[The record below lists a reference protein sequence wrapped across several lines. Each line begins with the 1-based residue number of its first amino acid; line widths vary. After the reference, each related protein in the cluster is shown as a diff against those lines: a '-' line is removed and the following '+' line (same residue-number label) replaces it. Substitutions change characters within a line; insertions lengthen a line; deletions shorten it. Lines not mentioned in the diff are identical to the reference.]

1 MALSALGLLQQG
13 LDTLRGLRG
22 QELADQ
28 NKARDLVGKGT
39 DLQNTTGQS
48 QRPVIDD
55 QIDVPQSLL
64 KDSNQGDDAQSGAL
78 TPSEAVQRTLGAAL
92 DSIVGTLAEVFE
104 RLGNTKEAALEFA
117 QNLVNSIKESA
128 KNSDEFS
135 FSFEQSVAT
144 SSRTAISYAG
154 ADGTASGT
162 REQSYLAVQSLDIY
176 VNNTTGELSFNF
188 ASVQAEV
195 TRTRAVAQSG
205 SAAGANALLGKVMN
219 GLEGGNLLEAGD
231 NLLLDNQGQGLSELI
246 RKLVTGPEKDKEEEN
261 KNVLEPLFKDGPL
274 LTIRGREDI
283 PASEKSGDDV
293 TRLKAD
299 LLVPIGQLFNGARGT
314 EFEGKD
320 GVRQLLADAFGGE
333 RNRTDI
339 NT

>member
-22 QELADQ
+22 QDLADQ
-28 NKARDLVGKGT
+28 NRAAKGT
-39 DLQNTTGQS
+39 DLENTAGQS
-48 QRPVIDD
+48 PRSVINDE
-55 QIDVPQSLL
+55 IDVPKGLL
-64 KDSNQGDDAQSGAL
+64 QDSDQGDDSQSGAL

-128 KNSDEFS
+128 KNSDEFN

-195 TRTRAVAQSG
+195 TRTTAVAQSG

-231 NLLLDNQGQGLSELI
+231 NLLLDNQGQGLDELI
-246 RKLVTGPEKDKEEEN
+246 SKLVAPPPKDKDKENE
-261 KNVLEPLFKDGPL
+261 NVLEPLFRDGPL
-274 LTIRGREDI
+274 LTIRDREEVPESEGRGE
-283 PASEKSGDDV
+283 SV

-299 LLVPIGQLFNGARGT
+299 LLVPIGQLFSGSRGS

-320 GVRQLLADAFGGE
+320 GVRQLLAEAFGGD

-339 NT
+339 NA

>member
-13 LDTLRGLRG
+13 LDTLRGLRE

-28 NKARDLVGKGT
+28 NKTKGANIE
-39 DLQNTTGQS
+39 NTAGQS
-48 QRPVIDD
+48 SRPVVDD
-55 QIDVPQSLL
+55 TVDVPKNFLR
-64 KDSNQGDDAQSGAL
+64 DSDKGDDTQSDAL
-78 TPSEAVQRTLGAAL
+78 SPSEAVQRTLGAAL
-92 DSIVGTLAEVFE
+92 DSIVGTLSEVFE

-135 FSFEQSVAT
+135 FSFEQSVAQ

-154 ADGTASGT
+154 ADGVASGT

-176 VNNTTGELSFNF
+176 VNNTTGELSFSF

-195 TRTRAVAQSG
+195 TRTTAVAQSS

-231 NLLLDNQGQGLSELI
+231 NLLLDNEGAGLSELI
-246 RKLVTGPEKDKEEEN
+246 SKLVSPPPKDKKEEN
-261 KNVLEPLFKDGPL
+261 ENVLAPLFRDGPL
-274 LTIRGREDI
+274 LTIRDREEI
-283 PASEKSGDDV
+283 PAKENGDDGL

-299 LLVPIGQLFNGARGT
+299 LLVPIGQLFNGADGP

-320 GVRQLLADAFGGE
+320 GVRKLLAEAFGGDK
-333 RNRTDI
+333 NRTDVRA
-339 NT
+339 

>member
-13 LDTLRGLRG
+13 LETLRGLRG

-28 NKARDLVGKGT
+28 NGAKGK
-39 DLQNTTGQS
+39 NAENATGQLS
-48 QRPVIDD
+48 RPVIDD
-55 QIDVPQSLL
+55 PIDVPQNFLRNS
-64 KDSNQGDDAQSGAL
+64 DQGDGAQSVAL
-78 TPSEAVQRTLGAAL
+78 SPSEAVQRTLGAAL

-135 FSFEQSVAT
+135 FSFEQSVAS

-154 ADGTASGT
+154 ADGVASGT

-188 ASVQAEV
+188 ASVQAEI
-195 TRTRAVAQSG
+195 TRTTAVAQSG

-219 GLEGGNLLEAGD
+219 GLEGGNLLDAGE
-231 NLLLDNQGQGLSELI
+231 NLLLDNQGQGLGELI
-246 RKLVTGPEKDKEEEN
+246 SKLVAPPQKDKEKEN
-261 KNVLEPLFKDGPL
+261 ENVLEPLFRDGPL
-274 LTIRGREDI
+274 LTIRDREEI
-283 PASEKSGDDV
+283 PAKEAGTDAF
-293 TRLKAD
+293 TRLNGD
-299 LLVPIGQLFNGARGT
+299 LLVPIGQLFNGPRGS

-320 GVRQLLADAFGGE
+320 GVRQLLAETFRGDN
-333 RNRTDI
+333 NRTDV
-339 NT
+339 NA